1 MGKDIRNLTPKTK
14 RKYPLFYPK
23 TYGILAKIV
32 TFWVPPWLKTHFLAP
47 PPKNKRKHSK
57 LGYPPGIPPQK
68 RGVPPKKGVFG
79 ILGLV
84 EKRGQ
89 NRGWQKR
96 VFSRGVKKGVSKKCV
111 RMRCQFDT
119 FGSDCRKTTCPM
131 RAFKTFTALRFI
143 RTGATLD
150 DKS

>member
-1 MGKDIRNLTPKTK
+1 
-14 RKYPLFYPK
+14 
-23 TYGILAKIV
+23 
-32 TFWVPPWLKTHFLAP
+32 
-47 PPKNKRKHSK
+47 
-57 LGYPPGIPPQK
+57 
-68 RGVPPKKGVFG
+68 
-79 ILGLV
+79 LGLV

-89 NRGWQKR
+89 NGGGKNVCFHEGSKNRGPKNECD
-96 VFSRGVKKGVSKKCV
+96 FGSHF
-111 RMRCQFDT
+111 MRCHFDT